1 MICRTPLVLVAV
13 VVLSASSFAQ
23 TQRSA
28 LSVRIQS
35 TFRAA
40 DVNKNGTV
48 SIREAAAAGIPA
60 TSFAKHDQN
69 KDRRLSSNE
78 FEQYY
83 QHLMVVRRQDQA
95 KRVAASVAKRR
106 GRTFRP
112 ADVKTKPTPVVAPK
126 ADVTVGK
133 PVKKQQPV
141 QAKPDQPTLSDVQPA
156 PVMPVAEAKPQANA
170 IPKNREILQSEAVGK
185 RLVKDLQSKG
195 KLSADDAQ
203 GMIDALTLPPPG
215 KTQAENFVEWRAAL
229 NNARTR
235 IGALV
240 QSKALTAQE
249 GRQMYLLF
257 EQRAKDAI
265 GWQET
270 GGVTQIDP
278 APTKAGVEK
287 PKEVKG
293 KVAGKVAGK
302 VKPATTKPATTKP
315 ATTKPATTKPGLDD
329 NTAARQQAYE
339 AKAAAAKLRHDQQRI
354 RDARARLAEQN
365 AKELAAKNQRL
376 KEEDAKRLAG
386 KKAQKG
392 VSSRKTTL
400 RAPAVKGASSAKV
413 KPATKPA
420 AKPAAAKPAATKPAA
435 TKPATTKPAATKPVK
450 RAKKPVGAVQG
461 KQKPANPVKSAKKG
475 S

>member
-13 VVLSASSFAQ
+13 AVLSASSFAQ

-95 KRVAASVAKRR
+95 KRVAASVAKRQ
-106 GRTFRP
+106 GRTFKP
-112 ADVKTKPTPVVAPK
+112 VDVKTKPTPVVAPK

-133 PVKKQQPV
+133 PVKEQQPV
-141 QAKPDQPTLSDVQPA
+141 QAKPDQPTLPDVQPALLEPA
-156 PVMPVAEAKPQANA
+156 PVMPIAETKPEANEVQ
-170 IPKNREILQSEAVGK
+170 KNRKILQSDAVGM
-185 RLVKDLQSKG
+185 LVVKELQSKG
-195 KLSADDAQ
+195 KLSEDDAQ

-240 QSKALTAQE
+240 QSKALTAKE

-265 GWQET
+265 GWQEI
-270 GGVTQIDP
+270 GGGTQIDP
-278 APTKAGVEK
+278 VPTKAGVEK
-287 PKEVKG
+287 PKEIIG
-293 KVAGKVAGK
+293 KVAGKEDGRAK
-302 VKPATTKPATTKP
+302 S
-315 ATTKPATTKPGLDD
+315 ATTKPGLDD
-329 NTAARQQAYE
+329 NTAARKQVYE
-339 AKAAAAKLRHDQQRI
+339 KEVAAAKLKHDQQRI

-365 AKELAAKNQRL
+365 AKELVAKNQRL
-376 KEEDAKRLAG
+376 KEEEAKRLAA
-386 KKAQKG
+386 KKAQNG
-392 VSSRKTTL
+392 VLSQKATL
-400 RAPAVKGASSAKV
+400 KMPPVKGASSEKV
-413 KPATKPA
+413 KSAT
-420 AKPAAAKPAATKPAA
+420 KPAATKPAA
-435 TKPATTKPAATKPVK
+435 TKPAATKPAATKPVK
-450 RAKKPVGAVQG
+450 RVKKPVNKVQG
-461 KQKPANPVKSAKKG
+461 KQKPAGSVKPAKKR

>member
-315 ATTKPATTKPGLDD
+315 GL
-329 NTAARQQAYE
+329 
-339 AKAAAAKLRHDQQRI
+339 AAAKLRHDQQRI

-435 TKPATTKPAATKPVK
+435 TKPAATKPATTKPAATKPVK